1 MKVNEISFRWKDNS
15 LLVFGVLT
23 LITVLTTNSCIKKPA
38 VEDYRML
45 HHSEWNQDTILIF
58 EMNIPDPKKVYN
70 LSFTV
75 RNEGRYAYSN
85 LWLFVSIEPP
95 SGKAMNDTIELTLA
109 KPSGEWLGSGLG
121 DLYDRKYPYKQTL
134 FFPEIGKFTIS
145 VRQGM
150 RTPNGILKGI
160 HDFGIAL
167 DKAL

>member
-1 MKVNEISFRWKDNS
+1 MKVKGIRIRRKNNYLYILFAIAFFVSFMS
-15 LLVFGVLT
+15 
-23 LITVLTTNSCIKKPA
+23 SCDKKA
-38 VEDYRML
+38 IVEDYRSL
-45 HHSEWNQDTILIF
+45 KNSAWNQDTVLVF
-58 EMNIPDPKKVYN
+58 EINIPDPKKLYD

-85 LWLFVSIEPP
+85 LWIFVTITPP
-95 SGKAMNDTIELTLA
+95 SGKELKDTIELTLA

-121 DLYDRKYPYKQTL
+121 DLYDRKYPYKKTI
-134 FFPEIGKFTIS
+134 FFPENGKYTIS

-150 RTPNGILKGI
+150 RTQTGILNGI